1 MTSHSPKDSAREVS
15 LLELNL
21 DKCDTYLQEAFCLED
36 TSSLE
41 DIISQVHAHLKLL
54 ADVFV
59 PANLTDDEASDLLD
73 RLLEVKKK
81 LRGREK
87 DARILLDDVTQVKNS
102 LALLFQKVIL
112 FFCLSLKVSK
122 LRARELVQVLDH
134 FFTL

>member
-1 MTSHSPKDSAREVS
+1 MKLFFLCRPREVINEESNATEIYTTEAHVTMTSHSPAREVS

-21 DKCDTYLQEAFCLED
+21 DKCDNYLQEAFCLED

-102 LALLFQKVIL
+102 
-112 FFCLSLKVSK
+112 
-122 LRARELVQVLDH
+122 
-134 FFTL
+134 

>member
-1 MTSHSPKDSAREVS
+1 MTSHSPKDPAREVS

-21 DKCDTYLQEAFCLED
+21 DKCDNYLQEAFCLED

>member
-1 MTSHSPKDSAREVS
+1 MKLFFLCRPREVINEESNATEIYTTEAHVTMTSHSPKDPAREVS

-21 DKCDTYLQEAFCLED
+21 DKCDNYLQEAFCLED

-59 PANLTDDEASDLLD
+59 PANLTDDEASNLLD

-102 LALLFQKVIL
+102 
-112 FFCLSLKVSK
+112 
-122 LRARELVQVLDH
+122 
-134 FFTL
+134 

>member
-1 MTSHSPKDSAREVS
+1 MTSHSPKDPAREVS

-21 DKCDTYLQEAFCLED
+21 DKCENYLQEAFCLED

-87 DARILLDDVTQVKNS
+87 DARILLDDVTQVKII
-102 LALLFQKVIL
+102 FI
-112 FFCLSLKVSK
+112 F
-122 LRARELVQVLDH
+122 
-134 FFTL
+134 

>member
-1 MTSHSPKDSAREVS
+1 MTSHSPKDPAREVS

-21 DKCDTYLQEAFCLED
+21 DKCDNYLQEAFCLED

-102 LALLFQKVIL
+102 LALLFQKVIYFFL
-112 FFCLSLKVSK
+112 FAFKSFKI
-122 LRARELVQVLDH
+122 
-134 FFTL
+134 